1 LPRSDDLDDLIGRD
15 CVLEIT
21 APAPDGARFEGRNS
35 CLEFWKGVASSK
47 HLDFTAEEIW
57 TSGDCGIIRAH
68 LRGGKNDTDWVRCV
82 NIFRVGAVGRS
93 SRGSVTS
100 RLRRPLP
107 SAFGAVSAENVEI
120 RA

>member
-1 LPRSDDLDDLIGRD
+1 
-15 CVLEIT
+15 
-21 APAPDGARFEGRNS
+21 
-35 CLEFWKGVASSK
+35 
-47 HLDFTAEEIW
+47 
-57 TSGDCGIIRAH
+57 
-68 LRGGKNDTDWVRCV
+68 V